1 MKAIVSERA
10 AIARLSRHLKK
21 SGQSLIVNKANSP
34 SYREFG
40 RYSIINVHNVVEAGS
55 STLTGWLREERLL
68 KEFEAV
74 EGEE

>member
-1 MKAIVSERA
+1 MKVIVSERA
-10 AIARLSRHLKK
+10 AIARLSRRLKK
-21 SGQSLIVNKANSP
+21 NGQGLIVNKENSP

-40 RYSIINVHNVVEAGS
+40 RYTIINDHNCVEACS